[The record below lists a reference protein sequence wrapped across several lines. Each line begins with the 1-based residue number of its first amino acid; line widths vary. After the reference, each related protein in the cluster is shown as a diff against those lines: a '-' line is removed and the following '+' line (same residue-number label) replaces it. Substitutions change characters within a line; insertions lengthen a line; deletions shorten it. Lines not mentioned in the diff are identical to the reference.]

1 MTRESAPR
9 SWPAGMLRDLRV
21 CGFFLGV
28 ALAVVLCAPGP
39 ASATPTFSVDE
50 DGHVTSEGVNSFGG
64 TFFFVAS
71 DPVNPTSGP
80 ALIYRLGFVVTAG
93 DVFLNNTADVH
104 NPSDIVRFIP
114 QGINDPGSGWM
125 VFYSPRSAAD
135 PVSDSLADTAVYNAF
150 FGNTVTIDEVGPE
163 GANFASYTPNCG
175 GASIDP
181 GCSPANP
188 GITYRFFS
196 DGPITAISPVPE
208 PSSLFL
214 LSFGLAG
221 FSGIAR
227 RVRTRTNQTI

>member
-1 MTRESAPR
+1 MKRDSAPR
-9 SWPAGMLRDLRV
+9 SSPAGMLRDLPV

-28 ALAVVLCAPGP
+28 ALAVILCAPGP
-39 ASATPTFSVDE
+39 ASATPTLSVDE

-125 VFYSPRSAAD
+125 VFYSPRSAAE
-135 PVSDSLADTAVYNAF
+135 PVGDSLADTAVYNPF
-150 FGNTVTIDEVGPE
+150 YQLTTTIDEVGPE
-163 GANFASYTPNCG
+163 GPHYGHFARSRTVKSAPPKSRSRRFQRHRSQGTQAN
-175 GASIDP
+175 
-181 GCSPANP
+181 
-188 GITYRFFS
+188 
-196 DGPITAISPVPE
+196 E
-208 PSSLFL
+208 
-214 LSFGLAG
+214 
-221 FSGIAR
+221 SGDCPLKA
-227 RVRTRTNQTI
+227 VA